1 MKKELMEWI
10 KSIVIAVVVGLLISQ
25 FVMLLCVFDISMN
38 PTLVELDRLILVN
51 GLPIEKGDV
60 VAFETEIPLTGSDLD
75 KVNFIQKL
83 RYGTNKNLI
92 KRVIAVEGDSIRVE
106 DGEVYVNDVLL
117 EEEYINEDYSMGL
130 AQYDHIPE
138 GYVFAMGDNR
148 QHSLDSRDESIGL
161 IEEGKIM
168 GKVIFRVYPFNK
180 WGTLNSN

>member
-1 MKKELMEWI
+1 
-10 KSIVIAVVVGLLISQ
+10 
-25 FVMLLCVFDISMN
+25 
-38 PTLVELDRLILVN
+38 
-51 GLPIEKGDV
+51 
-60 VAFETEIPLTGSDLD
+60 
-75 KVNFIQKL
+75 
-83 RYGTNKNLI
+83 
-92 KRVIAVEGDSIRVE
+92 
-106 DGEVYVNDVLL
+106 
-117 EEEYINEDYSMGL
+117 MGL